1 MCAMNGIQL
10 SASNAKCTYLRKSVG
25 TLLYL
30 SIRGVQGVNMITVML
45 MAVHALKVCCRARC
59 GTAAPRCGTAALTTT
74 AQLQP
79 NNIQGMNVT
88 LT

>member
-30 SIRGVQGVNMITVML
+30 SIRGVQGVNIINVML
-45 MAVHALKVCCRARC
+45 MTVHAHKKNVL
-59 GTAAPRCGTAALTTT
+59 GLQTAEPPGSVHSERSLFGFG
-74 AQLQP
+74 
-79 NNIQGMNVT
+79 N
-88 LT
+88 

>member
-59 GTAAPRCGTAALTTT
+59 GTAALTTT
-74 AQLQP
+74 ARLQP
-79 NNIQGMNVT
+79 NIIQGMNVT